1 MYILKHLITQ
11 TKLHMK
17 KITLRAVFTAFMV
30 MSISVIQAQS
40 KNATGNVVTTSNL
53 NNGITYNQL
62 TKENQQSLN
71 STGYVKCASLEMH
84 ERRMQREGNS
94 QYNDA
99 FNDWLEPLVEQRKL
113 LMAQQKANG
122 TFKMAVT
129 TIPIIFHIITDGVG
143 AENLS
148 AAQIQAQIDQLNL
161 DFSNQAGSTNP
172 VAADAMVQFVPAQ
185 VDPSGT
191 PLAEPGI
198 DRITTFGDGP
208 FPTSDFDVGDGG
220 LEIKSTVWDR
230 SQYANIWT
238 ADISGG
244 ILGYA
249 QFPSNSTLPGFN
261 VNGGTAQN
269 DGVVIG
275 YGTAGS
281 VAIPGTAGQYNLGR
295 TLTHEIGHWIGL
307 RHIWGDGGCGV
318 DDYCNDT
325 PSAGGAN
332 YGTAQNTS
340 CGSADQVE
348 NYMDY
353 TDDAIMNIFT
363 ADQVARIATVI
374 SVADGFV
381 DLVNSTT
388 GDADPTVS
396 FLANSSA
403 NPSEGSECSFTDI
416 TRTVSLGV
424 AANAITTVNFTV
436 NNGGTTATN
445 GVDFQLMTNSVS
457 FATGVTGTRDIT
469 IRLFHDAFVEGDETV
484 QIDFSV
490 TTSGDA
496 VAGVNNSVTI
506 TIADDD
512 IVPASTYNATIF
524 SDDFESYTDFAITNV
539 GNWTMIDND
548 GDATYGADTQDFTNE
563 AYTGSFIVFNPAA
576 TTPASGAGWAAH
588 GGDKGFYCFNSNG
601 SVSGTPLN
609 DDYAITP
616 QMTNGTNGEIKFW
629 AQSLTDNYAGGERFQ
644 IGVSE
649 TNDGNGI
656 TYVTPGPYVIP
667 PIGGWTEYT
676 YTIPA
681 SFDNKNIYV
690 AIHVVSADEF
700 VFMFDDISV
709 TADVTKAIQT
719 TVNDGVTNDQLNLPG
734 TGTVYTSDSS
744 SGDLMSDIIN
754 NDTFNYGCTTSSVFR
769 AGTGAEAYNGSTSP
783 NLAMNKVFNIL
794 PTTTTNSGDTTVKFY
809 FTETE
814 IAGWEATTGLTRASL
829 VIYRESGNEIITP
842 TIGAFGS
849 NVTLTGSF
857 TGLNGNYY
865 FGTTATFAK
874 ISVSPKVYL
883 QGAALNPNSGEESL
897 MRDDLRVAGVIPTTS
912 PYVDALVC
920 NASVFTTAGANAI
933 VDWVFVELRDETTN
947 TTIVYSQSALLQR
960 DGDVVGVDGISA
972 LTFDSVS
979 RNFHITIK
987 HRNHLGIMSSSA
999 IALSSSPTT
1008 VDFTNSAS
1016 QITYGSNAQTSFG
1029 IPSGVVAMYA
1039 GNVGGDI
1046 SVRYQGSGNDTNTIK
1061 DQVLADVGNTT
1072 TSNLHLFTGYNMA
1085 DVNLDGSIRYQG
1097 SGNDSNTIKD
1107 VILAHPDNQSS
1118 PSNLFLI
1125 LEQLPEN

>member
-1 MYILKHLITQ
+1 MKKNTQKAFFIALVFSCVTFAQTKGKQSISKSTNAITQ
-11 TKLHMK
+11 TN
-17 KITLRAVFTAFMV
+17 
-30 MSISVIQAQS
+30 Q
-40 KNATGNVVTTSNL
+40 
-53 NNGITYNQL
+53 NQL
-62 TKENQQSLN
+62 SYNDFTEDNKRSFDE
-71 STGYVKCASLEMH
+71 TGYVKCTSVEMH
-84 ERRMQREGNS
+84 ERRMLREGNS
-94 QYNDA
+94 QSNDA
-99 FNDWLEPLVEQRKL
+99 FEEWLAPQIEARKQL
-113 LMAQQKANG
+113 WAQQKANG

-129 TIPIIFHIITDGVG
+129 TIPIIFHIITDGAG

-161 DFSNQAGSTNP
+161 DFSNQAGSTSP
-172 VAADAMVQFVPAQ
+172 VAADAMVQFIPAI
-185 VDPSGT
+185 VDPMGNVL
-191 PLAEPGI
+191 PEPGI

-281 VAIPGTAGQYNLGR
+281 VAVPGTAAPYNLGR
-295 TLTHEIGHWIGL
+295 TLTHEIRHWIGL
-307 RHIWGDGGCGV
+307 RHIWGDGACGA
-318 DDYCNDT
+318 DDFCNDT
-325 PSAGGAN
+325 PTSDAAN
-332 YGTAQNTS
+332 YGTTGATS
-340 CGSADQVE
+340 CGSTDMVE

-353 TDDAIMNIFT
+353 TDDSIMNIFT

-388 GDADPTVS
+388 GDASPTVS
-396 FLANSSA
+396 FVANSSA
-403 NPSEGSECSFTDI
+403 NPNEGSACSFTDV
-416 TRTVSLGV
+416 TRAVSLGV
-424 AANAITTVNFTV
+424 AASALTTINFTV

-445 GVDFQLMTNSVS
+445 GVDYQLLTNSVS
-457 FATGVTGTRDIT
+457 FATGVTGTRDMT
-469 IRLFHDAFVEGDETV
+469 VRLFHDAFVEGDETI

-490 TTSGDA
+490 TTTGDA
-496 VAGVNNSVTI
+496 VAGTSNSVSI

-512 IVPASTYNATIF
+512 VVPATSYNTTIF
-524 SDDFESYTDFAITNV
+524 SDDFESYTDFAIANV
-539 GNWTMIDND
+539 GSWTLIDND

-588 GGDKGFYCFNSNG
+588 GGNKGFYCFNSNG
-601 SVSGTPLN
+601 SVSGAPLN

-649 TNDGNGI
+649 TNDGTGI
-656 TYVTPGPYVIP
+656 TYVTPGPYVVP

-709 TADVTKAIQT
+709 TADVTSTIQT
-719 TVNDGVTNDQLNLPG
+719 AINAGTTNDQLNLSNL
-734 TGTVYTSDSS
+734 GTVYTNDAS
-744 SGDLMSDIIN
+744 SGDLMLDITN
-754 NDTFNYGCTTSSVFR
+754 NDSFDYSCTTSAVSR
-769 AGTGAEAYNGSTSP
+769 AGTGAQAYNGSTAP
-783 NLAMNKVFNIL
+783 NLAMDKVFNIT
-794 PTTTTNSGDTTVKFY
+794 PSNTTTTGDTTVKFY
-809 FTETE
+809 FELAE
-814 IAGWEATTGLTRASL
+814 ITGWEGVTSQSRNNLVAYKESTGDIVPLT
-829 VIYRESGNEIITP
+829 V
-842 TIGAFGS
+842 GAFGTDI
-849 NVTLTGSF
+849 TLTGNFS
-857 TGLNGNYY
+857 GLDGDFY

-874 ISVSPKVYL
+874 VSVSPKVYL
-883 QGAALNPNSGEESL
+883 QGAAINPNTGEESL
-897 MRDDLRVAGVIPTTS
+897 MRDDLRVAGIIPTTS
-912 PYVDALVC
+912 PYADALMC
-920 NASVFTTAGANAI
+920 NAAVFTATGANAI

-947 TTIVYSQSALLQR
+947 TTVLYSQSALLQR
-960 DGDVVGVDGISA
+960 DGDVVGVDGISP
-972 LTFDSVS
+972 LTFDSAN
-979 RNFHITIK
+979 RNFYIAIK
-987 HRNHLGIMSSSA
+987 HRNHLGVMT
-999 IALSSSPTT
+999 SSPLALTSSPAT

-1016 QITYGSNAQTSFG
+1016 QITFGSNAQTAYGMSSG
-1029 IPSGVVAMYA
+1029 IVAMWS
-1039 GNVGGDI
+1039 GDANGDAVVQYTGATADSPGI
-1046 SVRYQGSGNDTNTIK
+1046 LTNA
-1061 DQVLADVGNTT
+1061 LNDVGNFLNFPT
-1072 TSNLHLFTGYNMA
+1072 FTVNGYSSF
-1085 DVNLDGSIRYQG
+1085 DVNMDGGSQYTGASADSPFILQNALNHPGNFLNFTTYSI
-1097 SGNDSNTIKD
+1097 T
-1107 VILAHPDNQSS
+1107 A
-1118 PSNLFLI
+1118 
-1125 LEQLPEN
+1125 QLP

>member
-1 MYILKHLITQ
+1 MRRITFRSIVLLGAFSICTVSAQQREAFNRTVKSFEPNQ
-11 TKLHMK
+11 T
-17 KITLRAVFTAFMV
+17 
-30 MSISVIQAQS
+30 SIQ
-40 KNATGNVVTTSNL
+40 NVGGL
-53 NNGITYNQL
+53 EIQL
-62 TKENQQSLN
+62 TEESQRSLQE
-71 STGYVKCASLEMH
+71 TGKVRCVSVEMH

-99 FNDWLEPLVEQRKL
+99 FEEWLAPLVEERKQL
-113 LMAQQKANG
+113 IAQQKANG
-122 TFKMAVT
+122 TFRMAVT
-129 TIPIIFHIITDGVG
+129 TIPIIFHIITDGAG

-185 VDPSGT
+185 VDPSGN

-198 DRITTFGDGP
+198 DRISAYGDGP

-281 VAIPGTAGQYNLGR
+281 VAMPGTAGQYNLGR

-325 PSAGGAN
+325 PSSDAAN
-332 YGTAQNTS
+332 YGTAGATS
-340 CGSADQVE
+340 CGTADQVE

-353 TDDAIMNIFT
+353 TDDVIMNIFT

-396 FLANSSA
+396 FIANSSA
-403 NPSEGSECSFTDI
+403 NPSEGSACSFTDV

-424 AANAITTVNFTV
+424 AANAITTIDFTV

-490 TTSGDA
+490 TTTGDA
-496 VAGVNNSVTI
+496 VAGVNNSVII

-512 IVPASTYNATIF
+512 YVPATTYNTTIF

-548 GDATYGADTQDFTNE
+548 GDATWGADTTDFTNE
-563 AYTGSFIVFNPAA
+563 NYTGSFIVFNPSA
-576 TTPASGAGWAAH
+576 TTPASGAGWNAH
-588 GGDKGFYCFNSNG
+588 GGNKGFYCFNSNG

-629 AQSLTDNYAGGERFQ
+629 AQSLTDNYNGGERFK
-644 IGVSE
+644 IGVSNS
-649 TNDGNGI
+649 NDGTGI
-656 TYVTPGPYVIP
+656 TYVTPTTAPGYVIP
-667 PIGGWTEYT
+667 PTGTWTEYT
-676 YTIPA
+676 YAIPA
-681 SFDNKNIYV
+681 SFYNQNIYV
-690 AIHVVSADEF
+690 AIQVVSADEF

-709 TADVTKAIQT
+709 TADVTTAIQT
-719 TVNDGVTNDQLNLPG
+719 AVNIGVTDDQLSLDG
-734 TGTVYTSDSS
+734 TGTVYTSDNA
-744 SGDLMSDIIN
+744 SGDVILDITN
-754 NDTFNYGCTTSSVFR
+754 NDSFNYGCTTSAVFR
-769 AGTGAEAYNGSTSP
+769 AGTGAQAYNGSVSP
-783 NLAMNKVFNIL
+783 NLAMDKVFNL
-794 PTTTTNSGDTTVKFY
+794 KPSNTTTSGDTTVKFY
-809 FTETE
+809 FELAE
-814 IAGWEATTGLTRASL
+814 ITGWEAATSQSRNNLVAYKESTGDIVSLT
-829 VIYRESGNEIITP
+829 V
-842 TIGAFGS
+842 GAFGS
-849 NVTLTGSF
+849 DVTLTGNF
-857 TGLNGNYY
+857 TGLSGNFL

-874 ISVSPKVYL
+874 VYVSPKVFL
-883 QGAALNPNSGEESL
+883 QGAAINPNTGEESL
-897 MRDDLRVAGVIPTTS
+897 MRDDLRVAGMIPTTS
-912 PYVDALVC
+912 PYADGLTC
-920 NASVFTTAGANAI
+920 DISVFTPTGANAI
-933 VDWVFVELRDETTN
+933 VDWVFVELRDDTSN
-947 TTIVYSQSALLQR
+947 TTVVYSQSALLQR
-960 DGDVVGVDGISA
+960 DGDVVGVDGVSA

-979 RNFHITIK
+979 KNYYIAIK

-999 IALSSSPTT
+999 IALSSSTTT

-1016 QITYGSNAQTSFG
+1016 QITFGSNAQAALG
-1029 IPSGVVAMYA
+1029 MPSGVVGMWAGDANGDSIVQYSGASPDSPGLLSYALNDA
-1039 GNVGGDI
+1039 GNFLNLPTFLVNGYSLNDVDMNGGAQ
-1046 SVRYQGSGNDTNTIK
+1046 YSGATPDTPFILQNA
-1061 DQVLADVGNTT
+1061 LSHPGNFL
-1072 TSNLHLFTGYNMA
+1072 NLSTY
-1085 DVNLDGSIRYQG
+1085 SI
-1097 SGNDSNTIKD
+1097 T
-1107 VILAHPDNQSS
+1107 
-1118 PSNLFLI
+1118 
-1125 LEQLPEN
+1125 EQLP